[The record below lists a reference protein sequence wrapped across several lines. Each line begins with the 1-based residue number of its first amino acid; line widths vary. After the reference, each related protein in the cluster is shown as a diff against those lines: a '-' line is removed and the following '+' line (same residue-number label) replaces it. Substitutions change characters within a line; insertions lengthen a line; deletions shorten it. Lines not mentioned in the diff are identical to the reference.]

1 MIAFIRFC
9 GISPTMNA
17 LLKMSV
23 SIALSSSAAVAVAT
37 GAMLPVFAR
46 YRPMRAPDWNWTA
59 WSDER
64 FVPISGPMDGA
75 DPVDA
80 ETDIALAAAAGLDG
94 FLIEFD
100 VRDGLPLKREVVDA
114 GFLNATNRSA
124 VMFAALYAGGSAE
137 GLESLVSYVAG
148 HWASAPEY
156 WKIDGKAVVVAG
168 GQLSTNSQCSQLS
181 TNNNINAQTV
191 AILPL
196 ESFAR
201 VPVDGDGFE
210 KRLKAAAASTRPIL
224 VESWNFAAPGSDVA
238 LFPTMRRLSQSL
250 HACRRA
256 LGHIGGRLPM
266 VAMWSFWNRSLPHGR
281 AYDYPAPDM
290 TISYGENWRQ
300 TVDLW
305 FPKDEN
311 GSVLSEPTPLALCIH
326 GGGWNSGNPHGA
338 VEENIRK
345 CHARG
350 VAFGTVSYRLIQDA
364 TRDHVSPPV
373 RYPLEDALA
382 ATRHLKAHAAEFGL
396 DPARIL
402 LFGGSAG
409 ACSSLYVGFQN
420 DCELGIKA
428 IYADVPQ
435 TTMDPAEAVEWIP
448 NMSYGGHA
456 FGYRDFRSFLTE
468 RDKWT
473 EWIDRFS
480 PAALVRRCTPARAPV
495 VFYRANPLPPEGQLP
510 KDTAHA
516 GMFCAK
522 FKEICDARGIKAQS
536 GWLEDA
542 LKVISH

>member
-1 MIAFIRFC
+1 MKWCISKFNCIVAF
-9 GISPTMNA
+9 
-17 LLKMSV
+17 
-23 SIALSSSAAVAVAT
+23 AAAT
-37 GAMLPVFAR
+37 CLGATDVHGGETTTHKPPVFAR
-46 YRPMRAPDWNWTA
+46 YRPMLAADWNWTA
-59 WSDER
+59 WAADR
-64 FVPISGPMDGA
+64 FVPFSGPMDGT
-75 DPVDA
+75 DPIDA
-80 ETDIALAAAAGLDG
+80 ATEISLASAAGLDG
-94 FLIEFD
+94 FLMEFD
-100 VRDGLPLKREVVDA
+100 VKDGLPVKHEVVEQ
-114 GFLNATNRSA
+114 GFLCATNRSA
-124 VMFAALYAGGSAE
+124 VKFAALYTGESAE
-137 GLESLVSYVAG
+137 GLVAFAEYVAG
-148 HWASAPEY
+148 HWANSPEY
-156 WKIDGKAVVVAG
+156 LKKGGKAVVVNGGGASLQRQQAG
-168 GQLSTNSQCSQLS
+168 
-181 TNNNINAQTV
+181 NNKVEVKGI

-201 VPVDGDGFE
+201 VPVEGKDFE

-238 LFPTMRRLSQSL
+238 LFPTMRQLSQSL

-256 LGHIGGRLPM
+256 LGHDGGRLPM

-300 TVDLW
+300 TIDLW
-305 FPKDEN
+305 FPKDED
-311 GSVLSEPTPLALCIH
+311 GSVLSGPTPIALCIH

-364 TRDHVSPPV
+364 TRDHLSPPV

-382 ATRHLKAHAAEFGL
+382 ATRHLKVHAAEFGL

-435 TTMDPAEAVEWIP
+435 TSMDPAEVVEWIP

-456 FGYRDFRSFLTE
+456 FGYRDFKSFLAE
-468 RDKWT
+468 RDKWV
-473 EWIDRFS
+473 EWIDRYS
-480 PAALVRRCTPARAPV
+480 PAALVRRCTPANAPV
-495 VFYRANPLPPEGQLP
+495 VFYHANPLPPEGQLP

-516 GMFCAK
+516 GMFCVK
-522 FKEICDARGIKAQS
+522 FKEICDAQGVLFRPGSLA
-536 GWLEDA
+536 DA
-542 LKVISH
+542 LEALFH